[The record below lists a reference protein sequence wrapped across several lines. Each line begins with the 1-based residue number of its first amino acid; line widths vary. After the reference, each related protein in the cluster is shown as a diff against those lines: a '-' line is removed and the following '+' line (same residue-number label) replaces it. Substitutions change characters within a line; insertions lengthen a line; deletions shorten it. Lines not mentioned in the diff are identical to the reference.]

1 VKYKFKD
8 SNYVINVRKNSS
20 LHKKILKTNND
31 ESEVARIVLDE
42 YGRKS
47 NNFDMFKLSFIHLT
61 EWGLILTFSK
71 NFGGIFQS
79 DLYQN
84 AVPFFIGF
92 TALFASLG
100 IYSHFS
106 SAYYDKK
113 YDELRKIR
121 IEIEKERRKNK

>member
-1 VKYKFKD
+1 MKYKFKD

-20 LHKKILKTNND
+20 LHTKILKSNND
-31 ESEVARIVLDE
+31 ESEVARIVIDE

-47 NNFDMFKLSFIHLT
+47 NDFDMLKLGFIQLT

-106 SAYYDKK
+106 SVYYDKK
-113 YDELRKIR
+113 YEELRKIR
-121 IEIEKERRKNK
+121 KEIEEKRIKNK